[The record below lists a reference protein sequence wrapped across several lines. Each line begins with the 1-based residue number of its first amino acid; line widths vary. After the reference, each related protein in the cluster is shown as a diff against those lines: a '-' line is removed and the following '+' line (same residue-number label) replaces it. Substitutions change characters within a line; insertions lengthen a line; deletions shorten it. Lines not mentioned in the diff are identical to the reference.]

1 MITPPYLKHGDKIGV
16 VSTAKQA
23 SFTEIEDGLTLLK
36 SWGLTPI
43 VGNNAFNT
51 YGFLAGTDTERLH
64 DLQQMLDDETIKA
77 ILFTKGGYGTM
88 KIIDAL
94 DFTAFI
100 RNPKWIVGYSD
111 ITVLHNH
118 LHNFNI
124 ETIHAVMLQGMPKCS
139 SAGIASL
146 KNALFGMQLVYELPQ
161 VTDNKNAT
169 QLIEGVVVGGNL
181 SILYALIGSPS
192 DIDTT
197 NKILFFE
204 DIDEY
209 RYHFDRMLLALK
221 RAGKLA
227 QLKAIIVGELT
238 DIKEATI
245 NYGLTANQI
254 LLDQTNTFNY
264 PIYFGFPAGHQ
275 SDNRAL
281 ILGRSIKIIPTSTTV
296 RFEF

>member
-1 MITPPYLKHGDKIGV
+1 MITPPYLKQGDKIGI

-23 SFTEIEDGLTLLK
+23 TFTDVEEGLSLLK
-36 SWGLTPI
+36 SWGLTPV
-43 VGNNAFNT
+43 VGSNAFSSC
-51 YGFLAGTDTERLH
+51 GFLAGTDAERLH

-77 ILFTKGGYGTM
+77 ILFTKGGYGTL

-94 DFTAFI
+94 NFTAFV
-100 RNPKWIVGYSD
+100 RKPKWIVGYSD

-118 LHNFNI
+118 VHNFNI

-139 SAGIASL
+139 AVGIASL
-146 KNALFGMQLVYELPQ
+146 HDALFGAPLVYQLPQ
-161 VTDNKNAT
+161 TPNNKNAIQT
-169 QLIEGVVVGGNL
+169 IEGVVVGGNL
-181 SILYALIGSPS
+181 SLLYALLGSVS

-209 RYHFDRMLLALK
+209 LYHFDRMLLALR

-227 QLKAIIVGELT
+227 HLKAIIVGALT

-245 NYGLTANQI
+245 DYGLTANQI
-254 LLDQTNTFNY
+254 ILEQASSYNY

-275 SDNRAL
+275 SNNNAL
-281 ILGRSIKIIPTSTTV
+281 ILGRTIKIIPNLTTV
-296 RFEF
+296 SIEF